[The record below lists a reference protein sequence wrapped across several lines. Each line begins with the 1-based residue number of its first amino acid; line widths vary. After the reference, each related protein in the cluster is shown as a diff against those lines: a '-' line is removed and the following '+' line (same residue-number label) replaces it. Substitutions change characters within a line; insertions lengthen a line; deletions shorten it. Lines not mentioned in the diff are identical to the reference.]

1 MSLLVTSLS
10 PIHLEETTP
19 MKWTMGY
26 TLKGLAG
33 AFLLLGM
40 ISAPAR
46 AGFTITLDPGSPT
59 GAGPFTYA
67 YTATIPVGDQIGTG
81 DFFRIYDF
89 NGYVAGSI
97 AAPAG
102 WTASIASSN
111 PTPPPNV
118 ILSHGDD
125 PAIPNLIFTYTGAA
139 PIIGAATISGFTAQS
154 TFGFLGAIK
163 DFAGRDRKA
172 DGSFVDSVGDVRVP
186 GPVPEPASV
195 VSLLFGGALIAVAG
209 RRYCK
214 AKLTC

>member
-1 MSLLVTSLS
+1 
-10 PIHLEETTP
+10 
-19 MKWTMGY
+19 MGH
-26 TLKGLAG
+26 TLKGVAG
-33 AFLLLGM
+33 ALLLLGT
-40 ISAPAR
+40 IASPAR
-46 AGFTITLDPGSPT
+46 AGFTITLAPGSPI
-59 GAGPFTYA
+59 GAGPFTYS
-67 YTATIPVGDQIGTG
+67 YTATIPAGDQIAAG

-97 AAPAG
+97 TAPNAD
-102 WTASIASSN
+102 WTASVASSN

-125 PAIPNLIFTYTGAA
+125 PAIPNLVFTYTGAA
-139 PIIGAATISGFTAQS
+139 PIIGAATIPGFTAQS

-163 DFAGRDRKA
+163 DFAGRDRKS
-172 DGSFVDSVGDVRVP
+172 DGSFVDSVGDVRVQ

-195 VSLLFGGALIAVAG
+195 VSLLFGGAVIAFAG